1 MRSPLRKF
9 GPVFFR
15 GDEKFRTFPAWAR
28 TLAALLLL
36 LEPAGAGTL
45 LAAASGAA
53 APSAEASLKNIS
65 YDKKLLRIELD
76 RAVPY
81 RVFSLAKPPRLVV
94 ELSDTAH
101 GAPYEASVD
110 DGILKRIRSAQFQTS
125 PQKITRVVL
134 DLPKPVTY
142 EASQQG
148 ADIVLQF
155 LEGRTAEGA
164 ARPADAAAETKA
176 QKSAAPELVPAHK
189 TAMPPATLR
198 REAKESLTATAA
210 EDASGSPSSPKAK
223 AYSKDLLASMPRH
236 PITIDFDDADIRDV
250 LRVMAEMSGVN
261 IIHGPELRGFVT
273 IHLDQVPFN
282 EAFETILTM
291 QGLVAQQ
298 MGENILRI
306 LTPQAL
312 SEDRS
317 RAVLTYK
324 TFVLNYAK
332 AADLLSHLGSVKISP
347 NAKATVDERTNSLIV
362 TDTPEGLAAAERLIS
377 ELDKKPEQVMIEA
390 KMVEITLSDTLDL
403 GIQWEY
409 SNINR
414 GRERTVTT
422 GIRETK
428 TGSDSVDTGAVGF
441 ASGTGEFVNPSSL
454 VTPNAVSSVGPGE
467 RGTGVALPGPQQ
479 AAITFGFINNTDL
492 LTATLNALSTKGKTK
507 ILSSPKVVTVN
518 NRPAKIQSGSK
529 IPFSITTV
537 AATGVATQSFQFVD
551 VGILL
556 SVTPTISADNRIR
569 MLVKPEVSLPGSVTA
584 AGPEINSRNAE
595 TEVLV
600 RDGETIV
607 IGGLIDETMIESA
620 SKVPLLGDI
629 PVLGTFFRNTSDTKR
644 RTELL
649 IFVTPHIIRD

>member
-1 MRSPLRKF
+1 MRSPLRKL

-15 GDEKFRTFPAWAR
+15 GREKSRTFPAWGR
-28 TLAALLLL
+28 TFAALLLL
-36 LEPAGAGTL
+36 LEPTGAGTL
-45 LAAASGAA
+45 LAAA
-53 APSAEASLKNIS
+53 PSTEASLKNIS
-65 YDKKLLRIELD
+65 YDDKLLRIEVD

-81 RVFSLAKPPRLVV
+81 RVFSLSKPPRLVV

-110 DGILKRIRSAQFQTS
+110 DEILKRIRSAQFQTS
-125 PQKITRVVL
+125 PAKITRVVL
-134 DLPKPVTY
+134 DLSRPVAY

-155 LEGRTAEGA
+155 LGERTAEGA
-164 ARPADAAAETKA
+164 AKPADTAEAKV
-176 QKSAAPELVPAHK
+176 QKTAAPELVPAHK
-189 TAMPPATLR
+189 AAMPPAALS
-198 REAKESLTATAA
+198 REAKESITAA
-210 EDASGSPSSPKAK
+210 ASAESSKASSKDK
-223 AYSKDLLASMPRH
+223 APAKDLLASLPTH
-236 PITIDFDDADIRDV
+236 AVTLDFDDADIRDV

-261 IIHGPELRGFVT
+261 IIHGPEIRGLVT

-362 TDTPEGLAAAERLIS
+362 ADTPEGLAAAERLIA
-377 ELDKKPEQVMIEA
+377 ELDKRPEQVMIEA
-390 KMVEITLSDTLDL
+390 KMVEITLSDTMDL

-409 SNINR
+409 SNVNR
-414 GRERTVTT
+414 EPN
-422 GIRETK
+422 K
-428 TGSDSVDTGAVGF
+428 TIIVGQRDLEI
-441 ASGTGEFVNPSSL
+441 AGTN
-454 VTPNAVSSVGPGE
+454 VTPGE
-467 RGTGVALPGPQQ
+467 AGFVQAGGVETSFTAGSRGTGVSLPGPQQ

-492 LTATLNALSTKGKTK
+492 LTATLNALATKGKTK

-537 AATGVATQSFQFVD
+537 AATGIATQSFQFVD

-569 MLVKPEVSLPGSVTA
+569 MLVKPEVSIPGNVTP

-607 IGGLIDETMIESA
+607 IGGLIDESMREAAT
-620 SKVPLLGDI
+620 KVPLLGDI
-629 PVLGTFFRNTSDTKR
+629 PVLGTFFRSTSDSKR